1 MTTKQVSCYNCH
13 SNRNTLY
20 DTENGFNLVKCLD
33 CGLLYVNPRPLD
45 TEIDQAAQTGQHAG
59 DNLIDTTGAFNE
71 QRVRNYLSILRD
83 FYPDTPDT
91 TQSRSWLDI
100 GAGHGEFLKA
110 IQMFVG
116 SGLQTKGLEPNA
128 NKRASAAK
136 RGLDIGYFD
145 LDKHAEAY
153 DFVSLLNV
161 FSHLPDPVDALTK
174 WKRLVKVGGEL
185 LLETGDSANLDRKHH
200 HRPYY
205 LPDHLSF
212 ASEDIVVGILERV
225 GFRVLDIKKYRSP
238 AYPVFTLGNLFKQA
252 VKLIRPNRQASFNF
266 FPKHGNTDMWIR
278 AKRIN

>member
-1 MTTKQVSCYNCH
+1 MATKQVSCYNCH
-13 SNRNTLY
+13 STRHTLY

-45 TEIDQAAQTGQHAG
+45 TEIDQASQTGQHRG
-59 DNLIDTTGAFNE
+59 DSLIDTTGAFNE
-71 QRVRNYLSILRD
+71 RSVTNYLAILGE
-83 FYPDTPDT
+83 FYPEARNAAQT
-91 TQSRSWLDI
+91 RSWLDI

-110 IQMFVG
+110 VQMFVG
-116 SGLQTKGLEPNA
+116 PELRATGLEPNA

-136 RGLDIGYFD
+136 RGLDISYFD
-145 LDKHAEAY
+145 LEKHEQAY

-174 WKRLVKVGGEL
+174 WKRLVKLDGEL

-212 ASEDIVVGILERV
+212 ASEEIVVSILERV
-225 GFRVLDIKKYRSP
+225 GFRVLDIRKYRSP
-238 AYPVFTLGNLFKQA
+238 AYPVFSLGNLFKQA
-252 VKLIRPNRQASFNF
+252 VKLVRPNRQASFNF
-266 FPKHGNTDMWIR
+266 FPKYGNTDMWIR